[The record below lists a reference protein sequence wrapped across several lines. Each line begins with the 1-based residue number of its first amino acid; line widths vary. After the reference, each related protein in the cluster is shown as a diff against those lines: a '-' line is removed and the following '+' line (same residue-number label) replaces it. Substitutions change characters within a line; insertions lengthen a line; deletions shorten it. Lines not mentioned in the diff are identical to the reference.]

1 MTDDALDPPLA
12 GCGTRWI
19 GAAALRGGKGYVNAP
34 LGQLHYRD
42 SGAGAGAD
50 AGADAGAGV
59 PLLLIHQT
67 PVGLAE
73 FVDVQ
78 AALARHGRR
87 SIAPDNPGF
96 GGSDPV
102 LGAVTVA
109 ALADNLVPLLDHLQ
123 LPRVIVAG
131 HHSGAALAA
140 AFAARHP
147 GRTAGVVL
155 HGAPLYTEAERAERL
170 ARPAVDA
177 QLQPDGSHFGDRF
190 RGVRAHAG
198 TRPEALAGIT
208 WAVIGQFLAGPQSAT
223 YRAVFANDMAAD
235 IAAIRA
241 PTLVLSDSGDVL
253 HRMDR
258 KVVALRP
265 DFSYVEFSDEGSFAL
280 MSHPQRWADL
290 VAQFA
295 ATQVD

>member
-1 MTDDALDPPLA
+1 MTDDSLDAPLA

-34 LGQLHYRD
+34 LGQLHYRE
-42 SGAGAGAD
+42 AG
-50 AGADAGAGV
+50 AGAGV
-59 PLLLIHQT
+59 PVLLIHQT

-87 SIAPDNPGF
+87 SIAADNPGF
-96 GGSDPV
+96 GGSDAV
-102 LGAVTVA
+102 IGAVTVA
-109 ALADNLVPLLDHLQ
+109 ALADNLVPLLDQLQ
-123 LPRVIVAG
+123 VARVIVAG
-131 HHSGAALAA
+131 HHSGAAIAA

-147 GRTAGVVL
+147 ARAAGVVL

-177 QLQPDGSHFGDRF
+177 ELKEDGSHFGDKF

-198 TRPEALAGIT
+198 TRPEALSGIT

-223 YRAVFANDMAAD
+223 YRAVFANDMAPD
-235 IAAIRA
+235 IVAIRA

-253 HRMDR
+253 HRMDQ
-258 KVVALRP
+258 KVAAMRP
-265 DFSYVEFSDEGSFAL
+265 DFSYRVFSGEGSFAL

-290 VAQFA
+290 VAEFA
-295 ATQVD
+295 DTQGGG